1 MALRIR
7 DWRTHRGWTLKEL
20 SARCGIAFQLLS
32 DYEIGRI
39 DPPSSKLAP
48 IAQALGVQ
56 VGDLFHHLPCHEPHG
71 PVATPRPPR
80 RRGRPGPLQP
90 GPSRPEAEG

>member
-7 DWRTHRGWTLKEL
+7 YWRKQRGWTLKEL

-39 DPPSSKLAP
+39 DPPSSKLGL

-56 VGDLFHHLPCHEPHG
+56 VGDLFEPLPLHDTNGCPA
-71 PVATPRPPR
+71 PTPRAAVLALPPR
-80 RRGRPGPLQP
+80 RRRRG
-90 GPSRPEAEG
+90 SRAPH